1 MIGGVAAAAAAI
13 SSRSNLSG
21 GALGGNQSTQ
31 NPRWHQLSHLGEDV
45 ESHEFEESSNSS
57 NFSDAN
63 HGEINKKRAKAQNM
77 IAFMG
82 RGNFPVSVIQ
92 KRVNEIMINQENAG

>member
-13 SSRSNLSG
+13 GSSSATS
-21 GALGGNQSTQ
+21 GALGVSQSTQ
-31 NPRWHQLSHLGEDV
+31 NPRWHQLVHLGEDV
-45 ESHEFEESSNSS
+45 ESHKFEESSNSS

-63 HGEINKKRAKAQNM
+63 HNEINKKRAKAQTM

-82 RGNFPVSVIQ
+82 RGNFPVNMIE
-92 KRVNEIMINQENAG
+92 RHVNEMMTNQENAG